1 MNAMKKIIY
10 YICIAIASVLP
21 FSCTDM
27 LSEESQTEIDKSNY
41 MLNASEAEVVLL
53 GVYRNMVTD
62 PMYGY
67 YLSILFNIDTDIAK
81 VEGANNNGFRTV
93 PTNSLTTST
102 AEIQQS
108 WAMLYNSIYN
118 ANDFLETLDTKVGG
132 YTSGDKELARIYQ
145 AEARGL
151 RGLYYFELVRRYGN
165 IALMTTT
172 AMSSQHPATFVQ
184 EDPAKV
190 YAFIEADLQFAADN
204 LPYAVDDTYRGKND
218 FRLSKGTA
226 LGLLAK
232 VYATWAGEPLKDTS
246 KWEKAANTAQIL
258 IESGKHDLL
267 DNYEQLWK
275 NTCNGVWNPKES
287 LMEVSFYA
295 PTTTG
300 AAEDPVGR
308 IGKWNGVKTT
318 AVAGERGSNAGNV
331 QVVHTFVLDWRENQ
345 PQDLRRDLS
354 IANYQYGNKETPEK
368 LLCVNKEKKDKEEVA
383 LANDA
388 DPTKKQKEKQNYTP
402 AKWDTEKYVAQ
413 SNKLINNDK
422 SNVNWYILRYADV
435 LLIYAEALN
444 EWKGQPTE
452 AAYTAVNRVRRR
464 GFGLPMES
472 PSTVADLSEGLSSED
487 FRTAVRKERA
497 YELAFEGHRRLDL
510 VRWGIYKTT
519 IQETA
524 KKLSQWWI
532 SEGEVNY
539 VARRYTED
547 KHSLFP
553 IPQRDMDLTNFK
565 QNPGWY

>member
-1 MNAMKKIIY
+1 
-10 YICIAIASVLP
+10 
-21 FSCTDM
+21 
-27 LSEESQTEIDKSNY
+27 
-41 MLNASEAEVVLL
+41 
-53 GVYRNMVTD
+53 
-62 PMYGY
+62 
-67 YLSILFNIDTDIAK
+67 
-81 VEGANNNGFRTV
+81 
-93 PTNSLTTST
+93 
-102 AEIQQS
+102 
-108 WAMLYNSIYN
+108 
-118 ANDFLETLDTKVGG
+118 
-132 YTSGDKELARIYQ
+132 
-145 AEARGL
+145 
-151 RGLYYFELVRRYGN
+151 
-165 IALMTTT
+165 
-172 AMSSQHPATFVQ
+172 
-184 EDPAKV
+184 
-190 YAFIEADLQFAADN
+190 
-204 LPYAVDDTYRGKND
+204 
-218 FRLSKGTA
+218 
-226 LGLLAK
+226 
-232 VYATWAGEPLKDTS
+232 
-246 KWEKAANTAQIL
+246 
-258 IESGKHDLL
+258 
-267 DNYEQLWK
+267 
-275 NTCNGVWNPKES
+275 
-287 LMEVSFYA
+287 MEVSFYA

-452 AAYTAVNRVRRR
+452 AAYKAVNRVRRR